1 MLTHSIALLFA
12 AILSMSMMA
21 FTATTSA
28 QHNEKQRGPMLVSIS
43 SSGPGPGV
51 GGDDSGGGGG
61 GDDDDD
67 DDNGNATRPTID
79 VTAINNTATL
89 ALDDL
94 EELLTSLESNANLT
108 RGSIATDLQ
117 AIQLAL
123 QNIQGNLS
131 GIIPAIQDEADIR

>member
-1 MLTHSIALLFA
+1 MLTHSIALLLA

-21 FTATTSA
+21 FTTSTSA
-28 QHNEKQRGPMLVSIS
+28 QQSEKQGELMQVS
-43 SSGPGPGV
+43 SSGPGPGG
-51 GGDDSGGGGG
+51 GGDDNGG

-67 DDNGNATRPTID
+67 NNNGNATRPTID

>member
-1 MLTHSIALLFA
+1 MLTHSIALLLA

-21 FTATTSA
+21 FTTSMSA
-28 QHNEKQRGPMLVSIS
+28 QQSEKQGELMQVS
-43 SSGPGPGV
+43 SSGSGPGG
-51 GGDDSGGGGG
+51 GGDDNGG

-67 DDNGNATRPTID
+67 DNNGNATRPTID

>member
-1 MLTHSIALLFA
+1 MLIHSIALLLA

-21 FTATTSA
+21 FTTSTSA
-28 QHNEKQRGPMLVSIS
+28 QQSEKQGELMQLS
-43 SSGPGPGV
+43 SSGPGPGG
-51 GGDDSGGGGG
+51 GGDNNGG

-67 DDNGNATRPTID
+67 DNNGNATRPTID

-131 GIIPAIQDEADIR
+131 GIVPAIQDEADIR

>member
-1 MLTHSIALLFA
+1 MLTHSIALLLA

-21 FTATTSA
+21 FTTSTSA
-28 QHNEKQRGPMLVSIS
+28 QQSEKQGELMQVS
-43 SSGPGPGV
+43 SSGPGPGG
-51 GGDDSGGGGG
+51 GGDDNGG

-67 DDNGNATRPTID
+67 DNNGNATRPTID